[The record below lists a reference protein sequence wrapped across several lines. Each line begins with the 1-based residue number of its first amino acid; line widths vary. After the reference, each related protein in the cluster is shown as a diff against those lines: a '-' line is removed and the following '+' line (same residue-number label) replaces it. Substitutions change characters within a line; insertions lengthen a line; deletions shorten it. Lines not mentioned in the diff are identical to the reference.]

1 MLFKMTFLFFLI
13 SIVICYRYI
22 PAYST
27 RLKFESG
34 YWSVLPPNSSDHL
47 GAVDPV
53 WTESNWNTIGLRIYT
68 IQAAAYD
75 RFVLLGG
82 ITTTILAYFAI
93 VAVRSS
99 IIKALKRDWYSVL
112 SKLMELLNEKAE
124 KTRTVQSFSRPRI
137 LDTVAEVLYCL
148 IFQPSFLP
156 LVKGRICCLWSSTC

>member
-1 MLFKMTFLFFLI
+1 MLFKMISLLFLI
-13 SIVICYRYI
+13 SVIICYRFV

-34 YWSVLPPNSSDHL
+34 YWNVLHPNSSDPL

-53 WTESNWNTIGLRIYT
+53 WTESNWNTIGLRMYT
-68 IQAAAYD
+68 IQATAYD

-99 IIKALKRDWYSVL
+99 IIKALKRDWYSIL
-112 SKLMELLNEKAE
+112 GKIMELLNEKAE
-124 KTRTVQSFSRPRI
+124 KNGTVQSFSCWRI
-137 LDTVAEVLYCL
+137 LDIVAEVLYCL
-148 IFQPSFLP
+148 ILQPSYLS
-156 LVKGRICCLWSSTC
+156 LKGRICCLWSFTC